1 MNLLITNTNRPT
13 CVIKLLQ
20 HLVNSLFYID
30 IYETLL
36 IEDEFNTDKLDW

>member
-1 MNLLITNTNRPT
+1 MNLFITNTDRPT

-30 IYETLL
+30 IYE
-36 IEDEFNTDKLDW
+36 INSNIYKHY